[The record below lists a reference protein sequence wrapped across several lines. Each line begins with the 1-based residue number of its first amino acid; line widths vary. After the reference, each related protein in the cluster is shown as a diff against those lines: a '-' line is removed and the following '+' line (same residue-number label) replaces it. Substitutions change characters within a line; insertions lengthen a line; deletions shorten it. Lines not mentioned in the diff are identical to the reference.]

1 MRTIKVTGR
10 GNLSIKP
17 DITCIFVTLSEAFP
31 EYSDAIKRSTE
42 DTERLKEL
50 LLPFGFKREDL
61 KTLSFDVDT
70 EFEGYTEDGVY
81 KQRRTGYRYTHI
93 IKLSFESDND
103 RLGQILSALSGSS
116 LDPGFML
123 SYTVKDKE
131 AARNELIGKAVSD
144 SMAKAKALT
153 DAAGVK
159 LGDIQSIDYSW
170 SGSELEIRPMNRA
183 MMAKC
188 DSFGADAG
196 CAPDVVPDDITIT
209 DTVTVIWEIE

>member
-17 DITCIFVTLSEAFP
+17 DITCISVTLSAAFP
-31 EYSDAIKRSTE
+31 EYSDTIKRSTV
-42 DTERLKEL
+42 DTEKLKEL
-50 LLPFGFKREDL
+50 LLPFGFEREDL
-61 KTLSFDVDT
+61 KTLSFNVDT

-81 KQRRTGYRYTHI
+81 KQRRTGYRYTHV
-93 IKLSFESDND
+93 IKLSFDTDNE

-116 LDPGFML
+116 LAPEFTL

-144 SMAKAKALT
+144 SMAKAKVLT
-153 DAAGVK
+153 EAAGVK
-159 LGDIQSIDYSW
+159 LGDIQDIDYSW
-170 SGSELEIRPMNRA
+170 SETELEIRPMNRA

-188 DSFGADAG
+188 DSFGAAAA
-196 CAPDVVPDDITIT
+196 CAPDVVPDNITIT
-209 DTVTVIWEIE
+209 DTVTVVWEIK